1 VATAVVG
8 AFDAVL
14 LIAAPTFF
22 VWTLAGALRPV
33 TGGAEFEVSVPRFVP
48 AVMAIVAVLIIGRSA
63 GQATAIAVSS
73 TSTRTADQAR
83 AALLDPGS
91 YRLRTKVA
99 QAYLARGDCG
109 RARPQ
114 ARAARDLFPTA
125 VEPKR
130 VLAQCGSR

>member
-1 VATAVVG
+1 MEPSRLEQQIQFIVEIDKLKSVRRRTSLIDGTRNENTAEHSWH
-8 AFDAVL
+8 L
-14 LIAAPTFF
+14 
-22 VWTLAGALRPV
+22 
-33 TGGAEFEVSVPRFVP
+33 

-130 VLAQCGSR
+130 VLAQCGTR